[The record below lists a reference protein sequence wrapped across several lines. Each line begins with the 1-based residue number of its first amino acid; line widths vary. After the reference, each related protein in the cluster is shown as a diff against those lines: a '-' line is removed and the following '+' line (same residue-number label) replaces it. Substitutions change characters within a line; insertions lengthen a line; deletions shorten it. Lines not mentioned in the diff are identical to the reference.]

1 MPETWQRKKGRAE
14 TIIEDL
20 AKRNLYF
27 VGVKEDN
34 GKEILIEIDKEN
46 PYRTGDTFSTS
57 DYYRV
62 YNSSGETV
70 IEKRR
75 LSGIRKWIDCGDVD
89 RHEEFSKKH
98 EIMQQIANLVGKL

>member
-34 GKEILIEIDKEN
+34 GKEILI
-46 PYRTGDTFSTS
+46 
-57 DYYRV
+57 
-62 YNSSGETV
+62 
-70 IEKRR
+70 
-75 LSGIRKWIDCGDVD
+75 
-89 RHEEFSKKH
+89 
-98 EIMQQIANLVGKL
+98 